1 MKRGLTGSYEV
12 TRYDREEVRAF
23 VPFPL
28 PPDPPVHMTS
38 RLQVLQEEATHALG
52 RLDGAAAILP
62 NPHLF
67 IYSYVRKEAVLSSQ
81 IEGTQSSLSDLLRFE
96 STRAPG
102 APLDDA
108 LEVSRYVRAVQ
119 YATGQLADPKGL
131 PLSNR
136 LLRGA
141 HRVLLQGARGG
152 EKQPGEFRRS
162 QNWLGG
168 TRPGNAG
175 FVPPPPEQAA
185 AAMSDLERFLNA
197 RDNAFPTLVRA
208 GLAHVQF
215 ETIHPF
221 LDGNGR
227 IGRMLI
233 ILMLIDRQLLSSP
246 VLYLSLHFKEH
257 RDRYYDLLDLVRQ
270 SGDWEDWLE
279 FFLEGVATVA
289 TSARETAQ
297 RLLQLADRDR
307 ERVAAAGA
315 RPNSALRVHEALTE
329 LIAANA
335 GQIVERTGLSA
346 PTARACLQ
354 HLCDLEI
361 AAEVTGGRRNRIY
374 VYREYLDILNEGT

>member
-1 MKRGLTGSYEV
+1 MPSAVLT
-12 TRYDREEVRAF
+12 
-23 VPFPL
+23 
-28 PPDPPVHMTS
+28 
-38 RLQVLQEEATHALG
+38 
-52 RLDGAAAILP
+52 GAAAILP

-96 STRAPG
+96 STHAPG
-102 APLDDA
+102 APIDEV
-108 LEVSRYVRAVQ
+108 LEVSRYVQAVH
-119 YATGQLADPKGL
+119 YATGQLADPNGL

-141 HRVLLQGARGG
+141 HSVLLQGARGG
-152 EKQPGEFRRS
+152 DKQPGEFRRS

-168 TRPGNAG
+168 TRPGNAR
-175 FVPPPPEQAA
+175 FVPPPPQQAA
-185 AAMSDLERFLNA
+185 AAMSDLERFINA
-197 RDNAFPTLVRA
+197 QDSALPTLVRA

-233 ILMLIDRQLLSSP
+233 LLMLIDRQMLSSP

-257 RDRYYDLLDLVRQ
+257 RDRYYDLLDSVRQ

-297 RLLQLADRDR
+297 RLLQLASADR

-329 LIAANA
+329 LIVANA

-346 PTARACLQ
+346 PTARSCLQ
-354 HLCDLEI
+354 RLCDLGV

>member
-52 RLDGAAAILP
+52 RLDGAAEILP

-102 APLDDA
+102 APIDDV

-136 LLRGA
+136 LLREA

-168 TRPGNAG
+168 TRSGNAR
-175 FVPPPPEQAA
+175 FVPPPPEQTA

-197 RDNAFPTLVRA
+197 QDRAFPTLVRA

-233 ILMLIDRQLLSSP
+233 ILMLMDRQLLSSP
-246 VLYLSLHFKEH
+246 VLYLSSHFKEH

-297 RLLQLADRDR
+297 RLLQLANRDR

-329 LIAANA
+329 LIVANA
-335 GQIVERTGLSA
+335 GQIVDRTGLSA
-346 PTARACLQ
+346 PTARTCLQ
-354 HLCDLEI
+354 RLCDHDV